1 MNPLKA
7 IAGVLMAAT
16 GSAHAIEQPKFTVLQ
31 KAEVFEVRKYE
42 PYVVAEV
49 ASLLALQRSV
59 YALVPA
65 NQ

>member
-1 MNPLKA
+1 
-7 IAGVLMAAT
+7 MAAT